1 MIEIKNLTKIYKL
14 NKKQMKESKTK
25 SSRKV
30 AVDDVR
36 PASKEGEKIYGLLGP
51 NGAGKT
57 TTLRC
62 IATILKPTKGEIYVS
77 GHEVQEEPEEVR
89 KKIGFLT
96 SDIKLDPQFTTD
108 YLFDIFRKT
117 SQCSGGKPEK
127 KKRRV
132 V

>member
-30 AVDDVR
+30 AVDDVSLR
-36 PASKEGEKIYGLLGP
+36 AKKGEIYGLLGP

-77 GHEVQEEPEEVR
+77 GHEVQEAVSYTHLTLPTNREV
-89 KKIGFLT
+89 
-96 SDIKLDPQFTTD
+96 
-108 YLFDIFRKT
+108 
-117 SQCSGGKPEK
+117 
-127 KKRRV
+127 
-132 V
+132 

>member
-30 AVDDVR
+30 AVDDVSLR
-36 PASKEGEKIYGLLGP
+36 AKKGEIYGLLGP

-89 KKIGFLT
+89 KKIGFLQVISSSIRSSQQIICLT
-96 SDIKLDPQFTTD
+96 FSEDFTM
-108 YLFDIFRKT
+108 FRRKT
-117 SQCSGGKPEK
+117 
-127 KKRRV
+127 
-132 V
+132 

>member
-30 AVDDVR
+30 AVDDVSLR
-36 PASKEGEKIYGLLGP
+36 AKKGEIYGLLGP

-77 GHEVQEEPEEVR
+77 GHEVQEEPEEVAKR
-89 KKIGFLT
+89 LDFLQVISSSIRSSQQIICLT
-96 SDIKLDPQFTTD
+96 FSEDFTM
-108 YLFDIFRKT
+108 FRRKT
-117 SQCSGGKPEK
+117 
-127 KKRRV
+127 
-132 V
+132 